1 MGCGVAVIH
10 SSLFPTSCWLR
21 ESIPH
26 SHPGWFYAQLP
37 TMDHDYSK
45 PVMPI
50 LFFYASNLSRA
61 ELVIQVCPKR
71 SKVGG
76 RAWMR
81 WGTGMVLMR
90 ESWEMRG
97 PFGPVPPFLTCVP
110 FYDDMKLWEPW
121 DAKPKPWAWG
131 KGRLGEEGLPW
142 HNRAACYTWPDTANS
157 QTSF

>member
-1 MGCGVAVIH
+1 MGWGVAVIH
-10 SSLFPTSCWLR
+10 SSLFLTSCWLR

-26 SHPGWFYAQLP
+26 SLSGWYYAQLP

-61 ELVIQVCPKR
+61 ELVIQVHPKS

-81 WGTGMVLMR
+81 WGAGMVLMR
-90 ESWEMRG
+90 ESWEMRE
-97 PFGPVPPFLTCVP
+97 PSGPVPPFLTCSMTTWSCENHEMQNQNP
-110 FYDDMKLWEPW
+110 EHGGKEGWEKVFH
-121 DAKPKPWAWG
+121 DIIELLAILG
-131 KGRLGEEGLPW
+131 LTLQTLRLL
-142 HNRAACYTWPDTANS
+142 
-157 QTSF
+157 F